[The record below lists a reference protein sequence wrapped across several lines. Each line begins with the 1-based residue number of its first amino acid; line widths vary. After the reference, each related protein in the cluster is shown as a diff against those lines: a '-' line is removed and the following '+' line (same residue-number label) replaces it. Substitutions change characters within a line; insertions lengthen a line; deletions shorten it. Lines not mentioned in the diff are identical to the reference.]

1 MARNED
7 NDYLEVIKKLPI
19 PTESQTNQFALFV
32 SDAHSWYKHLPV
44 YPGQPFFFYLDPNA
58 GRSLVRTQTGDM
70 VFVDITDESPRFHYT
85 WQTTEQYRKRF
96 GFWNYYANYGSSF
109 LFAGEGGV
117 IDTKGAGR
125 MILSSSSGWLKV
137 PDDLMEVGKVF
148 LTFLVHILRSCT
160 ILNKT

>member
-19 PTESQTNQFALFV
+19 PTESQTDQFALFV
-32 SDAHSWYKHLPV
+32 SDAHSWYKHLPL

-70 VFVDITDESPRFHYT
+70 VFVDITDDSPLFHYT

-96 GFWNYYANYGSSF
+96 GFWNYYAPYGSSF

-117 IDTKGAGR
+117 IDTSHF
-125 MILSSSSGWLKV
+125 ISQYL
-137 PDDLMEVGKVF
+137 
-148 LTFLVHILRSCT
+148 
-160 ILNKT
+160 